1 MNVDSSLSPTNKD
14 STLMDTSSNL
24 NTIQPATSQDEQYQS
39 TNDLF
44 SASNDATSSVNN
56 MVSSLTISQSV
67 TNSIVDYEYP
77 SMRPEF
83 NSERRRSPKNYT
95 SHQLLELEKEFHCNK
110 YLSCSQ
116 RTEMARSLELTERQ
130 IKIWFQFDISGN
142 MIDVNHVMIHMLNLN
157 QMQQIMVKII
167 VHKLHQLMNTSCSL
181 ISNVKK

>member
-130 IKIWFQFDISGN
+130 IKIWFQCRRYKWQHDRCKSCN
-142 MIDVNHVMIHMLNLN
+142 DPHVELESNATNHGQNHR
-157 QMQQIMVKII
+157 
-167 VHKLHQLMNTSCSL
+167 S
-181 ISNVKK
+181 